1 MIERGSGLTA
11 GTGPRFLRSFLDRFR
26 RVAGVPAAVTD
37 DIAAELAPLFAA
49 LGDLEQEAAGIE
61 RSAAEGAATRAHG
74 ATEEIQ
80 QITSDAEGQ
89 AEAERADA
97 IKAGRRA
104 AEAEAAKIIRVAEI
118 EAERI
123 RSEGRQRLP
132 ALVAE
137 VLECVQ
143 EGPP

>member
-1 MIERGSGLTA
+1 MIERAGLTA
-11 GTGPRFLRSFLDRFR
+11 GPGPRFLRSFLDRFR

-49 LGDLEQEAAGIE
+49 LDDLETEAAEIE

-80 QITSDAEGQ
+80 QILSDAAGQ
-89 AEAERADA
+89 AEAERADG

-104 AEAEAAKIIRVAEI
+104 AEAEAAKIIRAGEI
-118 EAERI
+118 EADRI
-123 RSEGRQRLP
+123 RHEGRQRLP

-137 VLECVQ
+137 VLECVKA
-143 EGPP
+143 GPS